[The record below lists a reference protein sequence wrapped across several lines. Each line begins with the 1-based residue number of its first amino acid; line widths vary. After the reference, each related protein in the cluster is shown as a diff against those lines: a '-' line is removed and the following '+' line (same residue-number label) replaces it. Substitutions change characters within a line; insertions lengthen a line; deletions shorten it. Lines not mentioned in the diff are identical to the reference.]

1 MGKLKLFQ
9 TAILF
14 HPTEEESKNGVNSKL
29 VKEPEY
35 VLAKDEKSA
44 AMKANLAIPEEYHE
58 KLDQIEV
65 IVVNF

>member
-1 MGKLKLFQ
+1 MAKLRLFQ

-14 HPTEEESKNGVNSKL
+14 HPNEEEIKNGKNTEIVQ
-29 VKEPEY
+29 VPTT

-44 AMKANLAIPEEYHE
+44 AMKANLAIPEKYHE
-58 KLDQIEV
+58 QLDQIEV

>member
-1 MGKLKLFQ
+1 MAKLKLFQ

-14 HPTEEESKNGVNSKL
+14 HPNEEESKKGENSKL
-29 VKEPEY
+29 VGKPEFI
-35 VLAKDEKSA
+35 LAKDEKSA
-44 AMKANLAIPEEYHE
+44 AMKANLSIPEEYHE

>member
-1 MGKLKLFQ
+1 MAKLKLFQ

-14 HPTEEESKNGVNSKL
+14 HPNEEETKKGENSKI
-29 VKEPEY
+29 VREPKY
-35 VLAKDEKSA
+35 LLAKDEKSA
-44 AMKANLAIPEEYHE
+44 AMKANLDIPDEYHE